1 MTSKRAFA
9 CAVTLA
15 IGAAGAMTT
24 TFTPSVAWAQSE
36 EDLRQA
42 RELFQEAFKDEQAG
56 RFDVALEKFK
66 RVAKVKESASV
77 RYRIASCMEGLR
89 HYREARDT
97 YRSLAASKDSLP
109 QKDQPIAESAANKVV
124 ELDRKIP
131 KVIVTISG
139 EKPPADA
146 HVTMDGASLPVGRP
160 IESDPGEHVIQAQA
174 SGMKPFE
181 QRVTLPDNGSQI
193 PATVSFEKEG
203 IIEQQPPP
211 PPPPS
216 GSKTTAWIALGA
228 GAVLLTT
235 GVVMLLV
242 REGKITTIKNDC
254 PNNVCPTSKTIE
266 VNDAKDSAN
275 LFMPLG
281 IGFAAVGAAAAGFGV
296 YLLVKKSPPPSD
308 PHAAPATGAAGIQ
321 VGPRFVRGGGGLG
334 VTASF

>member
-9 CAVTLA
+9 CAVALA
-15 IGAAGAMTT
+15 IGTAGAMTT
-24 TFTPSVAWAQSE
+24 TFTPSVAWAQSDE
-36 EDLRQA
+36 ELKQA

-66 RVAKVKESASV
+66 RVARVKESASV

-139 EKPPADA
+139 ETPPADA
-146 HVTMDGASLPVGRP
+146 RVTIDGASAPAGRP
-160 IESDPGEHVIQAQA
+160 IEADPGEHVIQATA
-174 SGMKPFE
+174 PGMKPFE

-193 PATVSFEKEG
+193 PATVAFEKADDH
-203 IIEQQPPP
+203 PPP
-211 PPPPS
+211 PPPPPP
-216 GSKTTAWIALGA
+216 GSSHTTAWIAIGA
-228 GAVLLTT
+228 GGVLLVT
-235 GVVMLLV
+235 GVALLVV
-242 REGKITTIKNDC
+242 REGKISTIKDDC
-254 PNNVCPTSKTIE
+254 PNNVCPTSKQTE

-281 IGFAAVGAAAAGFGV
+281 IGFTLVGAAAAGFGV

-308 PHAAPATGAAGIQ
+308 PNAAPATGAAGIQ

-334 VTASF
+334 MTASF